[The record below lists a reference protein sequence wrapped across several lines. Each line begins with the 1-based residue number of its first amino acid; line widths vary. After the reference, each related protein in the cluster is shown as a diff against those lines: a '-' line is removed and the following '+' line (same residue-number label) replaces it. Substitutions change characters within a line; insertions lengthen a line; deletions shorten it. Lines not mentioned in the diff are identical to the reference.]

1 MIKKPEKIIIYND
14 GNGIDVAEH
23 PETKLW
29 IPEMIFGHLRTS
41 TNYNKKEKK
50 IVGGKNGFGIK
61 LVFIYSIKA
70 SIETVDHI
78 RGKKYY
84 QEFKDNL
91 SIIGKPNIRK
101 CGKSKPYTK

>member
-1 MIKKPEKIIIYND
+1 
-14 GNGIDVAEH
+14 
-23 PETKLW
+23 
-29 IPEMIFGHLRTS
+29 MIFGHLRTS

-84 QEFKDNL
+84 QEFSNNL
-91 SIIGKPNIRK
+91 SIIGKPSIRK
-101 CGKSKPYTK
+101 CQKSKPYTKVTFLPFLISFSASPSSGGPA